1 MRGNSPS
8 GIDAGKE
15 SDCSR
20 PEGFYARLIK
30 KPLPEFCYFFAN
42 FFTQEGTKT
51 GKFFSG
57 LFARACVAAGKHDRS
72 EPGVKAPRLNALA
85 TSANTWFQMSG
96 LQESWPACRLTLIA
110 VRPHRTEWLFAQ
122 QPHQRCWTW
131 SSVP

>member
-57 LFARACVAAGKHDRS
+57 LFARACSAKVS
-72 EPGVKAPRLNALA
+72 MVKEEGR
-85 TSANTWFQMSG
+85 
-96 LQESWPACRLTLIA
+96 QEEKSQ
-110 VRPHRTEWLFAQ
+110 VR
-122 QPHQRCWTW
+122 
-131 SSVP
+131 